1 MHDFIERITAYVHWV
16 LFLFLEALSGFL
28 LFQYNHYQGSIWFT
42 QANTVAGIVH
52 EWEAEVLSYLRMPA
66 ENAALVR
73 RNIILQHNLD
83 VLRHELAQTNSD
95 TLTLGTLPPAPDRR
109 EELSALNS
117 QLISARIVDNSVRKR
132 DNMLVID
139 VGSEDGVQPEMG
151 VVSGTGVVGII
162 SGVTPH
168 HALVMSI
175 LNSHSSIS
183 CRLRGTEYF
192 GYLKWKGGNPLRA
205 YMDDVPRHAHIKKGD
220 VIETSGF
227 SNVFPAGIF
236 LGKVAEIKNSSD
248 GLAYELEI
256 LLSTDLANLRH
267 VNVINNPNKA
277 ELDSLMAQ

>member
-16 LFLFLEALSGFL
+16 FFLFLEALSGFL

-73 RNIILQHNLD
+73 RNIILQQNLD
-83 VLRHELAQTNSD
+83 ILRHELAQRSLSVSSEGEDRNSTSNGD
-95 TLTLGTLPPAPDRR
+95 LGGLEGASLIPAC
-109 EELSALNS
+109 
-117 QLISARIVDNSVRKR
+117 IIDNSVRKR

-139 VGSEDGVQPEMG
+139 VGSKDGVSPEMG
-151 VVSGTGVVGII
+151 VVSGTGVVGIV

-192 GYLKWKGGNPLRA
+192 GYLKWKGGDPLRA

-220 VIETSGF
+220 IIETSGF

-248 GLAYELEI
+248 GLAYELGI

-267 VNVINNPNKA
+267 VNVINNFNKA
-277 ELDSLMAQ
+277 ELDSLMTQ